1 MGSVWPDGRYEVLA
15 GDTHGRFRGDAHA
28 RLHDLVS
35 KTGRDVL
42 GEFRELDFAFDRP
55 VERRASIRLYE
66 KIPAALFLSRF
77 EKAGAN
83 TDPFPT
89 FSGLPS
95 VPYHLSYYGV
105 FFPYSFEKFSP
116 GAPWILFDGERH
128 TFVLSAASHFVIAQT
143 QKNRAGEVECG
154 IDPAIRELPA
164 GYEQQT
170 IVFAG
175 TGIGSTM
182 DAWGSALRAF
192 SGKSR
197 PANDE
202 GPELARL
209 GYWTDNGAAYY
220 YKFLP
225 GKTADATLLEVA
237 ARYRE
242 EGIPIGY
249 FQLDSWWYRKA
260 KDLGVL
266 EYQPDGPPIFSAS
279 LDDFQA
285 RLGLPL
291 VVHGRW
297 ISPESP
303 IRQKWKV
310 SGTVV
315 VDPDWWNTLAG
326 SLSASRVGVF
336 EQDWLNVRAIPERN
350 LSDPEAFLTNMSKA
364 FASRSMRIQYC
375 MAAPAD
381 ILQSTL
387 YPNVTNCRVSSD
399 RFEKS
404 KWAAFFHASLLA
416 RAVGL
421 WPWAD
426 VFRSGEIENLLLA
439 LLSGGVVGIGDAIG
453 EENPGLLHRAV
464 RADGLLVKADTPIVP
479 TDQTLIREAKGENP
493 PLICATSSDF
503 GAWKGVYVFAFSP
516 GPDKDITLEPRD
528 LGIGSQ
534 AFLLDVATGAG
545 HWLKKGEAFRDRLT
559 GYRDYFVLV
568 PVGPSGVAFLGDEG
582 KLVMLGKKRIA
593 SVSDDGSLHVRVI
606 FAPGEETVRLHGFA
620 AERPK
625 IEVEAGRAGTLEYQS
640 ATGEFHLP
648 VSPAGGEVRLS
659 LRAK

>member
-1 MGSVWPDGRYEVLA
+1 VRADIRDLA
-15 GDTHGRFRGDAHA
+15 TR
-28 RLHDLVS
+28 S
-35 KTGRDVL
+35 GRDGL
-42 GEFRELDFAFDRP
+42 GEFRELDFTFDRP

-66 KIPAALFLSRF
+66 RVPAAIFVSRF
-77 EKAGAN
+77 DGAGAN
-83 TDPFPT
+83 TEPFPT
-89 FSGLPS
+89 FRGLPR

-105 FFPYSFEKFSP
+105 FTPSTFEKLGP
-116 GAPWILFDGERH
+116 DGPWILFDGERH
-128 TFVLSAASHFVIAQT
+128 TFVLSPASHFVIAKT
-143 QKNRAGEVECG
+143 RKNEAGEIECG
-154 IDPAIRELPA
+154 IDPAIRMLPA

-175 TGIGSTM
+175 TGIGSTL
-182 DAWGSALRAF
+182 DAWGAALMAL

-249 FQLDSWWYRKA
+249 VQLDSWWYRKA
-260 KDLGVL
+260 EDLGAL
-266 EYQPDGPPIFSAS
+266 EYRPEGPPIFAGS
-279 LDDFQA
+279 LEEFQA
-285 RLGLPL
+285 KLGLPL
-291 VVHGRW
+291 MVHGRW
-297 ISPESP
+297 LSPKSP
-303 IRQKWKV
+303 IREKWKV

-315 VDPDWWNTLAG
+315 VDPDWWNSLAD
-326 SLSASRVGVF
+326 SLSAAHVVAF
-336 EQDWLNVRAIPERN
+336 EQDWLRVRAIPELN
-350 LSDPEAFLTNMSKA
+350 LSDPEAFLTNMSKG

-375 MAAPAD
+375 MPGPSE

-399 RFEKS
+399 RFERS
-404 KWAAFFHASLLA
+404 KWAPFFHASLLA

-426 VFRSGEIENLLLA
+426 VFRSGETENLLLA
-439 LLSGGVVGIGDAIG
+439 LLSGGVVGIGDALG
-453 EENPGLLHRAV
+453 EENPGLLRRAV
-464 RADGLLVKADTPIVP
+464 RADGLLVKSDTPIVP

-493 PLICATSSDF
+493 PLICSTSSDF
-503 GAWKGVYVFAFSP
+503 GGWKGVYAFAFSP
-516 GPDKDITLEPRD
+516 GADKDIRLVPGE
-528 LGIGSQ
+528 LGIGSR

-545 HWLKKGEAFRDRLT
+545 HWLKKGEAFPDRMT
-559 GYRDYFVLV
+559 GYRDYYVLV

-593 SVSDDGSLHVRVI
+593 DVSDDGSLHVRVI
-606 FAPGEETVRLHGFA
+606 FAAGEESVRLHGFSP
-620 AERPK
+620 ERPK
-625 IEVEAGRAGTLEYQS
+625 IQIDAGKAGTLEYQP
-640 ATGEFHLP
+640 ATGEFRLP
-648 VSPAGGEVRLS
+648 VSPANGEVRLS